1 MAAPPPA
8 ASQAWTEET
17 QVKEGDDK
25 KPITRIV
32 RHFVFSVSLLFFFIF
47 NTEII
52 VKIANELLKTAQP
65 LIIVSDI
72 FLSIV

>member
-1 MAAPPPA
+1 MAAPPSA

-47 NTEII
+47 TTEIY

-72 FLSIV
+72 LFSIV

>member
-47 NTEII
+47 ITEMCQNCKRI
-52 VKIANELLKTAQP
+52 VKNRTTLDNCI
-65 LIIVSDI
+65 
-72 FLSIV
+72 